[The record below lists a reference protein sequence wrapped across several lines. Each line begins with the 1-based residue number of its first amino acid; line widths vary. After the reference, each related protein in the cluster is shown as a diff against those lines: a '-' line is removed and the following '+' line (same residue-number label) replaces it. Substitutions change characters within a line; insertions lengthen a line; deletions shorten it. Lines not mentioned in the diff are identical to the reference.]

1 MTSFQSSIPS
11 LSRTFHQS
19 RLYRAEE
26 QKSETE
32 TTSSGSASQSA
43 TSSDID
49 AVSESSGTTS
59 EPLGQSEH
67 QTESKVESQTESIS
81 EKASE
86 LAQKAQETVS
96 DVAAKAAQ
104 AVGEFSPSTDKV
116 QETAS
121 EVTEKAQATAS
132 QAAETVQQTA
142 SSVGRKTRDAVDA
155 NSPFKSQ
162 DPSAPAPPT
171 KILYVGNLFFEV
183 TAPQLEAEFA
193 KFGEVTNS
201 RVVTDNRG
209 LSKGFAY
216 LEFANQEAAND
227 ALNALDQKVFQG
239 RRLSVQ
245 FHKRRAPAGRENR
258 TTQASAT
265 PSKTLFIGNMSYQM
279 SDKDLNGKL

>member
-1 MTSFQSSIPS
+1 VSSFQSSIPS

-32 TTSSGSASQSA
+32 TTSSESASQSA
-43 TSSDID
+43 ASSDID

-67 QTESKVESQTESIS
+67 QTESQTESIT
-81 EKASE
+81 EKASD
-86 LAQKAQETVS
+86 LAQKAQQTVS

-132 QAAETVQQTA
+132 QAAETVQETA
-142 SSVGRKTRDAVDA
+142 SSVGRRTRDAVDA
-155 NSPFKSQ
+155 NRPFKSH
-162 DPSAPAPPT
+162 DETAPSPPT

-193 KFGEVTNS
+193 KFGEVVNS
-201 RVVTDNRG
+201 RLITDNRG

-227 ALNALDQKVFQG
+227 ARDALDQKVFQG
-239 RRLSVQ
+239 RRMSVQ
-245 FHKRRAPAGRENR
+245 YHRRREPGGKERQNR
-258 TTQASAT
+258 TSQSSAT

-279 SDKDLNGKL
+279 SDKDLNGK